1 MPLNISFNNINDI
14 LINKDSLFIAS
25 DDGLTIIPESSLLKN
40 TATPPIPYFSSITIN
55 DIIYSLPI
63 KELILTG
70 KNNIQL
76 SFGCISY
83 FASSASYSYMLE
95 GAGNKW
101 IAGIGSD
108 INLFYR
114 NLPPGNYNFKLRV
127 RKSDSGWSK
136 PLILPITIKPTLFEY
151 PAFWTFLV
159 LIAIAIILYWGF
171 RIKSQRNR
179 RIEIDHQLV
188 ILEQKALQ
196 SMMNPHF
203 IFNSLGSIQNYL
215 LKNKGSEAIIYL
227 SNFARLIRQN
237 LNAINT
243 PMILLQEE
251 AERLT
256 NYLDLEKIRLED
268 RFDFSI
274 EIDPEL
280 EDDEVYIPSMIIQPI
295 VENSIWHGIVS
306 LKVQGTIVI
315 RFQTHNAKSLRITI
329 ADNGIGMKLSDE
341 FSNKDAQRKH
351 LGMQIIRK
359 RLDLLGKKYNT
370 KTSISYSENSPD
382 TNPPGTLAEL
392 IVPFTYTAS
401 DL

>member
-1 MPLNISFNNINDI
+1 
-14 LINKDSLFIAS
+14 
-25 DDGLTIIPESSLLKN
+25 
-40 TATPPIPYFSSITIN
+40 
-55 DIIYSLPI
+55 
-63 KELILTG
+63 
-70 KNNIQL
+70 
-76 SFGCISY
+76 
-83 FASSASYSYMLE
+83 
-95 GAGNKW
+95 
-101 IAGIGSD
+101 
-108 INLFYR
+108 
-114 NLPPGNYNFKLRV
+114 
-127 RKSDSGWSK
+127 
-136 PLILPITIKPTLFEY
+136 
-151 PAFWTFLV
+151 
-159 LIAIAIILYWGF
+159 
-171 RIKSQRNR
+171 
-179 RIEIDHQLV
+179 
-188 ILEQKALQ
+188 
-196 SMMNPHF
+196 
-203 IFNSLGSIQNYL
+203 
-215 LKNKGSEAIIYL
+215 
-227 SNFARLIRQN
+227 
-237 LNAINT
+237 
-243 PMILLQEE
+243 MILLQEE